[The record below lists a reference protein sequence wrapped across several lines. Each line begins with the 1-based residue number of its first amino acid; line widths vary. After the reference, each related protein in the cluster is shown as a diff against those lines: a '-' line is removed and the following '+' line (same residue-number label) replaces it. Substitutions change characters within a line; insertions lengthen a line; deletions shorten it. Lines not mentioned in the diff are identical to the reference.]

1 MFDAGHPLSPAAPQS
16 KCSSVRP
23 SAFCQSY
30 SPDGM
35 LIAATWS
42 PIPAAAKTRAISSS

>member
-1 MFDAGHPLSPAAPQS
+1 
-16 KCSSVRP
+16 VRP

-35 LIAATWS
+35 LTVATSS
-42 PIPAAAKTRAISSS
+42 PTPAAAKIRAISSS